1 MREFKGKKYDREMTT
16 KEIGRKVKKY
26 IKENFG
32 NKNSVRTTYD
42 TISIKIDLKEDNFA
56 KTREEISDIG
66 VNYKTRVLDEL
77 ERQEKPWTDT
87 NIENYLKET
96 KVPNNYKVESEK
108 ITFKLSA
115 DETSRVISIAN
126 IPVVPVKNTAASTS
140 IIIIAAGAVLMI
152 GGVGALIFLKKKEG

>member
-1 MREFKGKKYDREMTT
+1 MREFKGKKYDGEMTT
-16 KEIGRKVKKY
+16 KEIGREVKKY

-96 KVPNNYKVESEK
+96 KVPNKETGQMYEDIRKFLADYNRDNSDPYTDYFDVKFYSDISFTFEGNYFV
-108 ITFKLSA
+108 
-115 DETSRVISIAN
+115 
-126 IPVVPVKNTAASTS
+126 
-140 IIIIAAGAVLMI
+140 
-152 GGVGALIFLKKKEG
+152 

>member
-1 MREFKGKKYDREMTT
+1 MREVKGRKYDEEMTT
-16 KEIGRKVKKY
+16 KEIGREVKKY

-96 KVPNNYKVESEK
+96 KVPNKETGQMYEDIRKFLSDYNRDNSDPYTDYFDVKFYSDISFTFEGNY
-108 ITFKLSA
+108 F
-115 DETSRVISIAN
+115 N
-126 IPVVPVKNTAASTS
+126 
-140 IIIIAAGAVLMI
+140 
-152 GGVGALIFLKKKEG
+152 